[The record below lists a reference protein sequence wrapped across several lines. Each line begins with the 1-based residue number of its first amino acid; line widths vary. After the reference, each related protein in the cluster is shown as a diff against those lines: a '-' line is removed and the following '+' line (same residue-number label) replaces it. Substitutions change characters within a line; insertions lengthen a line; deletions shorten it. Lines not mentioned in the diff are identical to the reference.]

1 MAQKFRYTGLSRRS
15 ESFNVLPVAKSVK
28 AKSGAATPS
37 LISAASALDMIVMA
51 FCLVSRKDMFVL
63 REASKPEM
71 VTRDRASKK
80 LVKIF
85 FMMNLREF

>member
-28 AKSGAATPS
+28 VKSGAATPS
-37 LISAASALDMIVMA
+37 LISAASALDIIVKV
-51 FCLVSRKDMFVL
+51 FCLVCREEVFVL
-63 REASKPEM
+63 REVSKAEIA
-71 VTRDRASKK
+71 TRDRATKK

-85 FMMNLREF
+85 FMMNLQKL